1 MVDSTHKVRT
11 GIFHHMGN
19 FSNMGTDFYKGT
31 LPDSGALRG
40 WNVAGRVLVRS
51 SSKML
56 STLNGV

>member
-40 WNVAGRVLVRS
+40 WNVAVRVLVR
-51 SSKML
+51 
-56 STLNGV
+56 